1 NLYFQVRWKYQNETS
16 ILYEYTALTFHMNT
30 AKGKRFFRNKKPS
43 YYLNENKKLFSKTGE
58 YLKFLTTL
66 SS

>member
-1 NLYFQVRWKYQNETS
+1 
-16 ILYEYTALTFHMNT
+16 MNT
-30 AKGKRFFRNKKPS
+30 AKGKWFFVNKKPS
-43 YYLNENKKLFSKTGE
+43 YYLNENKKKLFSKTGE

>member
-1 NLYFQVRWKYQNETS
+1 
-16 ILYEYTALTFHMNT
+16 MNT

-66 SS
+66 